1 MKLLM
6 PLEELEAEQQRRA
19 QSRYEDDRF
28 WNRRDTL
35 TVLLAILCLAV
46 GAAVCFAPL
55 VQPGFAP
62 VGNFSLQAET
72 GLININTASLQAL
85 CSLPGIG
92 EKKAQRI
99 QEYIRENGP
108 FNSLEELADV
118 PGISANMIKKW
129 QGLAEVR

>member
-1 MKLLM
+1 MKLLI

-19 QSRYEDDRF
+19 KSRFEDNRF

-35 TVLLAILCLAV
+35 ALLLAVLCLVV

-55 VQPGFAP
+55 VQSGFHP
-62 VGNFSLQAET
+62 VGNFSLQAEMKP
-72 GLININTASLQAL
+72 IDINTASLQAL

-108 FNSLEELADV
+108 FESLEELANV
-118 PGISANMIKKW
+118 PGILANMIKKW